1 MVVDDQAEYTAV
13 VDVKDKLGKSEV
25 DKHVVN
31 TLSDGIAIKAKSFTS
46 NSMRLRML
54 LQITE
59 AVETYADQQ
68 SVECAE
74 SDVGCTSFEA
84 EDGDVPTSTTQA
96 PTNINDCKD
105 GSCCGVGTA
114 FKNGRCYPTYEG
126 MVAAC
131 KAARGNWGW
140 TCEST
145 CDASH

>member
-1 MVVDDQAEYTAV
+1 MGRVQEETRSDVILDESIKSRVNCMVVDDQAEYTAV

-74 SDVGCTSFEA
+74 
-84 EDGDVPTSTTQA
+84 DGDVPTSTTQA

-114 FKNGRCYPTYEG
+114 FK
-126 MVAAC
+126 
-131 KAARGNWGW
+131 
-140 TCEST
+140 
-145 CDASH
+145 